1 LPIDAEQEVSVVIA
15 AIVGAKFLDECLG
28 SLETQAKKTGAETIV
43 VACGTAEFAGEIAER
58 HPWVR
63 VIHRPE
69 RESVPTL
76 RSHGV
81 EAAQGRIIAII
92 EEHCVAA
99 PDWLERALEAHSKGE
114 YGAVGGPVAPQ
125 DYDRLRDWVVY
136 FCEYNNQMPP
146 WQDGETTSLGSAN
159 IAYKREVLLR
169 YKDLLHTG
177 YWEAGLHWRMLADG
191 IKFRAAPKMVVYHCG
206 PFNFGYYLEQRFW
219 FSRAFSSARGLTA
232 AKKLV
237 YICLSPLLPVLL
249 AVRMAQRVVKQNCHV
264 AKFIQILT
272 LLVPV
277 LLVYVTGEVVGY
289 VAGQGDSLL
298 RVE

>member
-1 LPIDAEQEVSVVIA
+1 M
-15 AIVGAKFLDECLG
+15 
-28 SLETQAKKTGAETIV
+28 
-43 VACGTAEFAGEIAER
+43 
-58 HPWVR
+58 
-63 VIHRPE
+63 
-69 RESVPTL
+69 
-76 RSHGV
+76 
-81 EAAQGRIIAII
+81 EAARGRIIAII

-99 PDWLERALEAHSKGE
+99 PDWLERALEAHGNGE

-125 DYDRLRDWVVY
+125 NYGRLRDWVVY

-159 IAYKREVLLR
+159 IAYKREALLR

-191 IKFRAAPKMVVYHCG
+191 IKFRSAPQMVVYHCG

-237 YICLSPLLPVLL
+237 YICLSPCGQVHTDFAAAGACAAGVCDGRGCGLCGGAGRFP
-249 AVRMAQRVVKQNCHV
+249 AEGGV
-264 AKFIQILT
+264 AWRTRIKSGASRHFRWWWRL
-272 LLVPV
+272 
-277 LLVYVTGEVVGY
+277 
-289 VAGQGDSLL
+289 
-298 RVE
+298 

>member
-191 IKFRAAPKMVVYHCG
+191 IKFRSAPKMVVYHCG

-264 AKFIQILT
+264 GKFIQILP

>member
-1 LPIDAEQEVSVVIA
+1 
-15 AIVGAKFLDECLG
+15 
-28 SLETQAKKTGAETIV
+28 
-43 VACGTAEFAGEIAER
+43 
-58 HPWVR
+58 
-63 VIHRPE
+63 
-69 RESVPTL
+69 
-76 RSHGV
+76 
-81 EAAQGRIIAII
+81 
-92 EEHCVAA
+92 
-99 PDWLERALEAHSKGE
+99 
-114 YGAVGGPVAPQ
+114 
-125 DYDRLRDWVVY
+125 
-136 FCEYNNQMPP
+136 
-146 WQDGETTSLGSAN
+146 
-159 IAYKREVLLR
+159 
-169 YKDLLHTG
+169 
-177 YWEAGLHWRMLADG
+177 
-191 IKFRAAPKMVVYHCG
+191 MVVYHCG

-264 AKFIQILT
+264 GKFIQILP